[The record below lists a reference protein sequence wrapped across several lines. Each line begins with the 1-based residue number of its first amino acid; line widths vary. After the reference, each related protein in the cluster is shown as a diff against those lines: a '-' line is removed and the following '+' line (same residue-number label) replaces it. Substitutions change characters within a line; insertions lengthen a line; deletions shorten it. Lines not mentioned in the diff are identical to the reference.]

1 MVAGTGIAAAIIIAG
16 IVGIMV
22 LPVLMFIREVA
33 VFSPTKVLEPREAG
47 IVAEWL
53 LEAARSLGISG
64 LAVFYTYRRG
74 TGLQVVQLSGSPLPS
89 KRDEGGG
96 VQSALAVLVHK
107 AAWHAMPAVM
117 RVDKTVY
124 VAIPARIMET
134 LYSLSGKGPRGAY
147 LHLLNKNH
155 VKLVY
160 RTLYELATTTLEA
173 NNRVYAAYLATKA
186 FTKML
191 IKGAIRLSSELA
203 QVIDDLV
210 PMEPPWIRRKVI
222 EQIQL
227 EAITAIEP

>member
-1 MVAGTGIAAAIIIAG
+1 MAAGTGIAAAVIIAG
-16 IVGIMV
+16 IVGVMV

-33 VFSPTKVLEPREAG
+33 VFSPTKVLEPREASV
-47 IVAEWL
+47 VAEWL
-53 LEAARSLGISG
+53 LEAARSLGVNG
-64 LAVFYTYRRG
+64 LTVFYTYRQG

-89 KRDEGGG
+89 KKGEGG

-160 RTLYELATTTLEA
+160 RTLYELAATTMQTS
-173 NNRVYAAYLATKA
+173 NRVYTAYLATKA

-191 IKGAIRLSSELA
+191 IRGTIRLSAELA
-203 QVIDDLV
+203 QVIDDLI
-210 PMEPPWIRRKVI
+210 PLEPPWVRRKVV
-222 EQIQL
+222 EQIRL
-227 EAITAIEP
+227 EAMTAIEP